1 MAIEP
6 TSEQIQALLSSDID
20 TEIVMLNLLKFK
32 ARSTKEGAAV
42 SGADEYA
49 NYGAAAL
56 QMVEARGGRVVWS
69 GQPRHVIVG
78 DPGDHDWDMIALVA
92 YPSRDAFIEMTSTDA
107 YGEINETR
115 LAAMENLGLIC
126 CEPAPGFEALG

>member
-92 YPSRDAFIEMTSTDA
+92 YPSRDAFIEMASSQSYSEVAKNRSAGLA
-107 YGEINETR
+107 YQLLLPTR
-115 LAAMENLGLIC
+115 PTARE
-126 CEPAPGFEALG
+126 